1 MCQWVI
7 FFCVDHCKPIHI
19 CFYTGCHG
27 CQVMSWWSR
36 KFTPQQTKV
45 FKSNQILADR
55 PKKLWNGLDMKHDI
69 QKWSPGWVR
78 LAPRPKASQHPL
90 RCNCAGVAAR
100 RPVRLKW
107 FGLGVGAAA
116 KNPRDL
122 TPRDNSNSVGH
133 VLRLWILILPGNDQL
148 GDIIN
153 YKIL

>member
-1 MCQWVI
+1 
-7 FFCVDHCKPIHI
+7 
-19 CFYTGCHG
+19 
-27 CQVMSWWSR
+27 
-36 KFTPQQTKV
+36 
-45 FKSNQILADR
+45 
-55 PKKLWNGLDMKHDI
+55 MKHDI

-122 TPRDNSNSVGH
+122 TPRDNSIFSRTCSPTLDFDPPWKRSVG
-133 VLRLWILILPGNDQL
+133 
-148 GDIIN
+148 
-153 YKIL
+153 